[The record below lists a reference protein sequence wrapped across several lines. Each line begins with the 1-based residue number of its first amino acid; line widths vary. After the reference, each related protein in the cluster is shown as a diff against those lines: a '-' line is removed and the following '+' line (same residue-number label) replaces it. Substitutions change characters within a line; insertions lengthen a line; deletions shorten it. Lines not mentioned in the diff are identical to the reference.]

1 MLSGAPGDLVLYN
14 GPLYDTPGGSDLAAI
29 RGAAKKARKRKTD
42 GPETVKR
49 GRGGGDR
56 KAEVSFLEAP
66 LEMPD
71 APGTVTMRE
80 AP

>member
-1 MLSGAPGDLVLYN
+1 MLYN

-29 RGAAKKARKRKTD
+29 RGA
-42 GPETVKR
+42 GEESPETENGWAGNDGAGP
-49 GRGGGDR
+49 GRRRSESG
-56 KAEVSFLEAP
+56 SFFLEAP